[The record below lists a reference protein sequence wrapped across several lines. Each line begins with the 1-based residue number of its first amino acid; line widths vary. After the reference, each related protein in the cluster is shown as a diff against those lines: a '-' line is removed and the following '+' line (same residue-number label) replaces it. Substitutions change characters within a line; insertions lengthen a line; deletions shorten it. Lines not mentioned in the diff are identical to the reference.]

1 MRHFGKCQEMAVL
14 LLSCQKWKY
23 ILVMSK
29 KDTIKKEA
37 EELKDFQNNQVQSDS
52 TENKEEVLE
61 EIQEDSVDELEELQI
76 QVEKEKDRNL
86 RLFAEFE
93 NFRKRTAR
101 ERIELF
107 KTAGEE
113 IMLSLL
119 PVLDDF
125 ERALKEHE
133 KREDDGYFTG
143 VKLIYNKFRDTLQ
156 AKGLEP
162 IEVKPGDT
170 FDVDTH
176 EAVTKIPAPEKKLKG
191 KIVDAIERG
200 YTLNGKIIRYPKVV
214 VGE

>member
-1 MRHFGKCQEMAVL
+1 MG
-14 LLSCQKWKY
+14 
-23 ILVMSK
+23 K
-29 KDTIKKEA
+29 KDNTKKEA
-37 EELKDFQNNQVQSDS
+37 EDLNELVEDQVQD
-52 TENKEEVLE
+52 TENNSE
-61 EIQEDSVDELEELQI
+61 ELEENPVNEVEELQEEL
-76 QVEKEKDRNL
+76 EKEKDRNL

-107 KTAGEE
+107 KTAGED

-133 KREDDGYFTG
+133 KREEDGYFTG
-143 VKLIYNKFRDTLQ
+143 VKLIYNKLKDTLR
-156 AKGLEP
+156 AKGLEA
-162 IEVKPGDT
+162 IEVTSGDA
-170 FDVDTH
+170 FDPDIH

-191 KIVDAIERG
+191 KIVDVIEKG
-200 YTLNGKIIRYPKVV
+200 YKLGDKIIRYPKVV